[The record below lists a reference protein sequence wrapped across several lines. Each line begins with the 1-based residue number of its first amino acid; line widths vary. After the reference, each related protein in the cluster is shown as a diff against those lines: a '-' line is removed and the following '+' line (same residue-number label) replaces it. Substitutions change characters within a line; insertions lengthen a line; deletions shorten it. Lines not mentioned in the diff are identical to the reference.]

1 MMKYNLTPELAVE
14 LDQQTKQMKFSDIS
28 RLAAYLCGFKFE
40 KVTEQF
46 AVIVDEA
53 TDSRGI
59 IFAVGDLDFEA
70 LAKEHE
76 ATLYEPLNDMS
87 VTQELCRKF
96 GIGIEPMVSVNGN
109 LASIWKAQRLGSFGS
124 MSSEVD
130 YIVKPQDEN
139 LTIAHANASVAVAL
153 CAALVIGIGAS
164 SYIVFDE
171 TGNSTFIRR
180 SVENIDNLYRNGFGV
195 NIFPV
200 PELDAYVTTKPDT
213 EELAKVISEARAK
226 HEEAKANIAAQ
237 KAAQEQVEQADE
249 AQVNEPALAEEA
261 KDKTEEPASV
271 AEENHPTPEQENQ
284 PAPEQD
290 NAQAAE

>member
-1 MMKYNLTPELAVE
+1 MKYNLTPELAVE

-59 IFAVGDLDFEA
+59 MFAVGDLDFEA

-109 LASIWKAQRLGSFGS
+109 LACIWKAQRLGSFGS

-237 KAAQEQVEQADE
+237 KSAQEQVEQADE